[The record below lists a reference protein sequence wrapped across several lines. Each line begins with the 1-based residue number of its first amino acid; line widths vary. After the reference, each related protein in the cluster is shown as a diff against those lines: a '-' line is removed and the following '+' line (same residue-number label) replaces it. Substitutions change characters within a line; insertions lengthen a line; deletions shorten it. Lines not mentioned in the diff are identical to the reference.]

1 MPNQHSSVAQYF
13 KSKKMIKSFD
23 KKKRKLLKEVRRDQK
38 KITKIGQKVDDRKRK
53 IAALEMEIRL
63 MNLELE
69 EVKDEK
75 KTASSVRASHGSWR
89 VSPLKSDEEMCI
101 SFNPD
106 GSLQTIRE
114 ECEGQEIGTC
124 EKN

>member
-1 MPNQHSSVAQYF
+1 
-13 KSKKMIKSFD
+13 MIKSFD

-75 KTASSVRASHGSWR
+75 KTASSVGASHGSWR
-89 VSPLKSDEEMCI
+89 VAPLKSEEEMCI